1 MAIIKVITPSV
12 TDANITTAKVTD
24 NAITLAKMASGTDG
38 NIISY
43 DASGNPVAIAT
54 GSDGQVLTSTGA
66 GSAPAFET
74 PAAGFTP
81 GFSQVLLT
89 GDIAL
94 SGSGYLTQSGAGAAL
109 GIYNASAA
117 GTGIVTSTTSGHI
130 TLDKTGKYLI
140 MYQLTGHASS
150 SADEFIMNIKTWN
163 GSAESNIAYGYMS
176 VKSETGS
183 ATQTNNIMVIKDVDN
198 VSNIK
203 FHMAYEGASN
213 ITLRGTGMPVTAM
226 TFIRLGDT

>member
-1 MAIIKVITPSV
+1 MAITRIITPAV
-12 TDANITTAKVTD
+12 TDANV
-24 NAITLAKMASGTDG
+24 TLAKLASGTDG
-38 NIISY
+38 NLISY
-43 DASGNPVAIAT
+43 DTSGNPVAVAT
-54 GSDGQVLTSTGA
+54 GNDGQVLTSAGA
-66 GSAPAFET
+66 GAVPTFET
-74 PAAGFTP
+74 LPAGFTTL

-109 GIYNASAA
+109 SIVNASAA
-117 GTGIVTSTTSGHI
+117 GTGIVTSTASGHI

-140 MYQLTGHASS
+140 MYQLTGNASS

-163 GSAESNIAYGYMS
+163 GSSESNIAYGYMS
-176 VKSETGS
+176 VKSESGS
-183 ATQTNNIMVIKDVDN
+183 ATQTNNIMAIKDVDN

-203 FHMAYEGASN
+203 FHMAYEGTSN
-213 ITLRGTGMPVTAM
+213 ITLRGTGVPVTAM